1 MTNLF
6 LELGLI
12 VAVAGGLS
20 IIATALRQPL
30 IIAYIATGII
40 VAPFILGS
48 ERETMEVL
56 SQIGVALLLFIV
68 GLGLNP
74 SVLKKIGR
82 VAFLTGAIQIAFI
95 GACAYVI
102 GRFFGYD
109 ALPSLYIA
117 AALAFSSTIIVV
129 HILGERGQLE
139 RLHGS
144 IAVGILLV
152 QDIVAIFLLMAGTGA
167 GLTAVDG
174 QEIIMLAFR
183 GIALLFVLAIIGV
196 YVMPRVTRTIATSRE
211 LLFIVSLAWLFVVA
225 GVFYTS
231 GFSIEVGALL
241 AGVTLSLS
249 VYRFEI
255 GARLRSIR
263 DFFIILFFVL
273 LGFST
278 DLSQVIEVWPIVVAL
293 LLLAIIIK
301 PLIIMFVMGRL
312 GYTRRTY
319 FFTGISLAQ
328 ISEFSFILL
337 AQGVRGGAVPEELT
351 TTITLVG
358 IISIAASTYFMYY
371 GERLYRVFGRVAGVF
386 ERADAPQEL
395 RETVAA
401 PRFILFGHNRIGYA
415 IVEYLRKR
423 HLPTLVVDY
432 DPAVV
437 EHCEAQ
443 GVPVRYGDAGDDE
456 LLHSLPWQRVECI
469 ISTIPTEE
477 VNMLLLQAG
486 RRYHKGA
493 RVFVTSHDIDEA
505 LRLYKAGASFVI
517 MPHFLGGTFLA
528 DLLARAK
535 SDRHYVE
542 RMKRRGLAE
551 LRARKTL
558 GHSHPRYVV

>member
-20 IIATALRQPL
+20 IVATALRQPL

-40 VAPFILGS
+40 VSPFILGG
-48 ERETMEVL
+48 ERETMEAL

-74 SVLKKIGR
+74 AVLKKIGR
-82 VAFLTGAIQIAFI
+82 VAFSAGAIQILFI
-95 GACAYVI
+95 GACAYVVS
-102 GRFFGYD
+102 RWFGYD
-109 ALPSLYIA
+109 AIPSLYVA

-144 IAVGILLV
+144 ITVGILLV

-174 QEIIMLAFR
+174 QEIVMLAFR
-183 GIALLFVLAIIGV
+183 GIALLFVLTIIGI
-196 YVMPRVTRTIATSRE
+196 YVMPRVTRTVATSRE

-263 DFFIILFFVL
+263 DFFIVLFFVL
-273 LGFST
+273 LGLST
-278 DLSQVIEVWPIVVAL
+278 DFSSVVAVL
-293 LLLAIIIK
+293 PFVIVLSVIAIIVK
-301 PLIIMFVMGRL
+301 PLIVMFVMGRL

-319 FFTGISLAQ
+319 FSVGISLAQ

-337 AQGVRGGAVPEELT
+337 AQGMRGGAVPDSLIT
-351 TTITLVG
+351 VITLVG
-358 IISIAASTYFMYY
+358 IISIAVSTYFMYY
-371 GERLYRVFGRVAGVF
+371 DERLYRVLGRVAGVF
-386 ERADAPQEL
+386 ERADVTPEQ
-395 RETVAA
+395 RETIAA

-423 HLPTLVVDY
+423 RLPLLVVDY

-437 EHCEAQ
+437 EHCETL
-443 GVPVRYGDAGDDE
+443 GVPVRYGDASDEE
-456 LLHSLPWQRVECI
+456 LLHSLPWDRVECI

-505 LRLYKAGASFVI
+505 LRLYAAGAAFVI

-542 RMKRRGLAE
+542 RMKRQGLTE
-551 LRARKTL
+551 LRARKAL

>member
-6 LELGLI
+6 LELGLV
-12 VAVAGGLS
+12 VALAGGLS

-30 IIAYIATGII
+30 IIAYIATGI
-40 VAPFILGS
+40 VVSPFIMGG
-48 ERETMEVL
+48 ERGTMEMLAQV
-56 SQIGVALLLFIV
+56 GVALLLFIV

-74 SVLKKIGR
+74 AVLKKIGR
-82 VAFLTGAIQIAFI
+82 VAFLTGVIQIAFI
-95 GACAYVI
+95 GLCAYGI

-144 IAVGILLV
+144 ITVGILLV
-152 QDIVAIFLLMAGTGA
+152 QDVVAIFLLMVGTGA
-167 GLTAVDG
+167 GLTLNG
-174 QEIIMLAFR
+174 EEIIQLAFR
-183 GIALLFVLAIIGV
+183 GIALLFVLVVIGL

-249 VYRFEI
+249 AYRFEI

-263 DFFIILFFVL
+263 DFFIVLFFVL
-273 LGFST
+273 LGLST
-278 DLSQVIEVWPIVVAL
+278 DFSSVVDVLPLVIALSVI
-293 LLLAIIIK
+293 AIIVK
-301 PLIIMFVMGRL
+301 PLVIMFIMGRL

-319 FFTGISLAQ
+319 FFAGISLAQ

-337 AQGVRGGAVPEELT
+337 AQGVRGGSVPEELI

-371 GERLYRVFGRVAGVF
+371 GEQLYRMCGRAVGVF
-386 ERADAPQEL
+386 ERPGVAPEA
-395 RETVAA
+395 RETAFA
-401 PRFILFGHNRIGYA
+401 PRFLLFGHNRIGYA
-415 IVEYLRKR
+415 IVEYFRKTR
-423 HLPTLVVDY
+423 APVLVIDY

-437 EHCEAQ
+437 ERLQTQ
-443 GVPVRYGDAGDDE
+443 GVPVRYGDAGDEE
-456 LLHSLPWQRVECI
+456 LLHSLPWRSVECI

-486 RRYHKGA
+486 RRYRKGA

-505 LRLYKAGASFVI
+505 LRLYKSGASFVI

-528 DLLARAK
+528 DMLMRVK
-535 SDRHYVE
+535 QNGRYVM
-542 RMKRRGLAE
+542 RTKRRALAE
-551 LRARKTL
+551 LRARKAL

>member
-1 MTNLF
+1 MANLF
-6 LELGLI
+6 LELGLV
-12 VAVAGGLS
+12 VALAGGLS

-40 VAPFILGS
+40 VSPFILGG

-74 SVLKKIGR
+74 AVLKKIGR

-95 GACAYVI
+95 GLCAYVI
-102 GRFFGYD
+102 GRLFGYETI
-109 ALPSLYIA
+109 PSLYIA

-152 QDIVAIFLLMAGTGA
+152 QDVVAIFLLMVGTGS

-174 QEIIMLAFR
+174 QESIMLAFR
-183 GIALLFVLAIIGV
+183 GIALLFVLAIIGI
-196 YVMPRVTRTIATSRE
+196 YVMPRVTRTVATSRE

-249 VYRFEI
+249 AYRFEI

-263 DFFIILFFVL
+263 DFFIVLFFVL
-273 LGFST
+273 LGLST
-278 DLSQVIEVWPIVVAL
+278 DFSSVVDVLPLVIALS
-293 LLLAIIIK
+293 LLAIIVK
-301 PLIIMFVMGRL
+301 PMVIMFIMGRL

-319 FFTGISLAQ
+319 FFAGISLAQ
-328 ISEFSFILL
+328 ISEFSFILI
-337 AQGVRGGAVPEELT
+337 AQGLRGGAVPEELI

-371 GERLYRVFGRVAGVF
+371 GEQIYRVCGRMAGVF
-386 ERADAPQEL
+386 ERPGVAPEAQETAL
-395 RETVAA
+395 A
-401 PRFILFGHNRIGYA
+401 PRFLLFGHNRIGYA
-415 IVEYLRKR
+415 IVEYFRKTR
-423 HLPTLVVDY
+423 APVLVIDY

-437 EHCEAQ
+437 ERLQAQ
-443 GVPVRYGDAGDDE
+443 GVPVLYGDAGDEE
-456 LLHSLPWQRVECI
+456 LLHSLPWQSVECI

-486 RRYHKGA
+486 RRYRKGA
-493 RVFVTSHDIDEA
+493 RVFVTSHDIDES

-528 DLLARAK
+528 DMLMRVK
-535 SDRHYVE
+535 QNGRYVM
-542 RMKRRGLAE
+542 RTKRRALAE
-551 LRARKTL
+551 LRARKAL

>member
-1 MTNLF
+1 MANLF

-12 VAVAGGLS
+12 VALAGGLS
-20 IIATALRQPL
+20 VIAAMLRQPL

-40 VAPFILGS
+40 VSPFIMGG
-48 ERETMEVL
+48 ERETMETL
-56 SQIGVALLLFIV
+56 AQIGVALLLFIV

-74 SVLKKIGR
+74 AVLKKIGR

-95 GACAYVI
+95 GLCAYAA

-144 IAVGILLV
+144 ISVGILLV
-152 QDIVAIFLLMAGTGA
+152 QDVVAIFLLMAGTSA
-167 GLTAVDG
+167 GLAMDG
-174 QEIIMLAFR
+174 EEIFQLAFR
-183 GIALLFVLAIIGV
+183 GVALLFVLAVIGK

-249 VYRFEI
+249 AYRFEI

-278 DLSQVIEVWPIVVAL
+278 DLSQVADLWPLVVVL
-293 LLLAIIIK
+293 SVLAIIAK
-301 PLIIMFVMGRL
+301 PLIVMFVMGHL

-319 FFTGISLAQ
+319 FFAGISLAQ

-337 AQGVRGGAVPEELT
+337 AQGVRGGAVPDELIT
-351 TTITLVG
+351 VVTLVG
-358 IISIAASTYFMYY
+358 IVSITASTYFMYY
-371 GERLYRVFGRVAGVF
+371 GEWLYRLCGRVVGVF
-386 ERADAPQEL
+386 EHSGAAPEANEDAF
-395 RETVAA
+395 A

-415 IVEYLRKR
+415 IVEYFRKTR
-423 HLPTLVVDY
+423 APVLVIDY

-437 EHCEAQ
+437 ERLQAQ
-443 GVPVRYGDAGDDE
+443 GVPVRYGDAGDEE
-456 LLHSLPWQRVECI
+456 LLHSLPWRRVQCI
-469 ISTIPTEE
+469 LSTIPTEE
-477 VNMLLLQAG
+477 INMLLLQAG
-486 RRYHKGA
+486 RRYCKGA
-493 RVFVTSHDIDEA
+493 RVFVTSHDIEEA
-505 LRLYKAGASFVI
+505 LRLYQAGASFVI

-528 DLLARAK
+528 DMLARVK
-535 SDRHYVE
+535 RDGFLNVM
-542 RMKRRGLAE
+542 RMKRRAIAE
-551 LRARKTL
+551 LRARKAL